1 MCTMCT
7 GLYSKCVFHRVAFK
21 SLYSL
26 PLSYLTSSHLFSWLA
41 PYVPICLLLDRMSY
55 FTHTLLLIE
64 QTLLG
69 KPLPVCLGDTYS
81 LAFDSL
87 SFPLKDFFELP
98 PSFLPSAPFS
108 SFADF
113 VMVTKIHHCT
123 SWPRNTSKYLCKA
136 GLKPYSS
143 PIPSAYCRCLW

>member
-1 MCTMCT
+1 MCT
-7 GLYSKCVFHRVAFK
+7 GLYSKCIFHRIPLK
-21 SLYSL
+21 SLY
-26 PLSYLTSSHLFSWLA
+26 PFPPSYLKPSQLFSWLA
-41 PYVPICLLLDRMSY
+41 PYEPICLLLNRMSY
-55 FTHTLLLIE
+55 FIILLLIE

-69 KPLPVCLGDTYS
+69 KLLPVCLGDTYS

-113 VMVTKIHHCT
+113 CH
-123 SWPRNTSKYLCKA
+123 
-136 GLKPYSS
+136 GD
-143 PIPSAYCRCLW
+143 